1 MYAILMIF
9 GVVVVVVQV
18 EECVINDLGTVVVVI
33 IVVGLV
39 ELYVDIHNWSLLHSL
54 KAVRTSV
61 LECSSFKSGEDLGP
75 GMHCH
80 SKR

>member
-1 MYAILMIF
+1 MIF

-39 ELYVDIHNWSLLHSL
+39 ELYVDIHNWSPLHSL
-54 KAVRTSV
+54 EEVRTSV
-61 LECSSFKSGEDLGP
+61 LECSSFKSGEGLGP

-80 SKR
+80 SER

>member
-1 MYAILMIF
+1 VL
-9 GVVVVVVQV
+9 VVVVGV
-18 EECVINDLGTVVVVI
+18 
-33 IVVGLV
+33 V

-80 SKR
+80 SKAVRAYALECLDVQKR

>member
-1 MYAILMIF
+1 MHCWL
-9 GVVVVVVQV
+9 VVVVGV
-18 EECVINDLGTVVVVI
+18 
-33 IVVGLV
+33 V